1 MSKQNQFE
9 NILEINSLSKSFP
22 GVQAL
27 NNVDFSIR
35 KGEIH
40 GLIGENGA
48 GKSTLI
54 KIISGALRKDTG
66 IIRFENNDYNAIN
79 STEALNKGIAT
90 VYQELS
96 LCENMNV
103 AENLLINRHPRK
115 GFVIDYKGLFKK
127 TVEYLEKFGLQVSPN
142 DKVQNL
148 SLAER
153 AQVEILR
160 AISHNPKLLIL
171 DEPTG
176 ALSGYLVDRLFELL
190 SNLKRQ
196 GKSILYISH
205 NISEVLEICD
215 RVTVLRDGVKISTLV
230 SNETTEDKLAN
241 QMVGRNLKGM
251 YPERESIPKS
261 EVILKVQNLSDGEIF
276 NNISFDLRRG
286 EILGIAGLVGSG
298 RTELALT
305 IFGYRKITDGNI
317 LIHNKPVVIK
327 NPKDAIKNGIAYLP
341 EDRHLLGLFIP
352 FTIANNLLSNNLENF
367 SHNGILDNN
376 KLTSLTTDYIKNLQI
391 KAFGPQQIVGNLS
404 GGNQQKTLFA
414 KWIEVNPEILIID
427 EPIRG
432 IDVGTKRAIHE
443 LLRKLAH
450 GGMSIIMISS
460 ELPEILG
467 MSDRIMIMDRG
478 CIVDIVEN
486 KKNITEEYI
495 IKAIMNFKKGKNN
508 FEQAE
513 NSRNVKTSN

>member
-1 MSKQNQFE
+1 MSKWNQFE
-9 NILEINSLSKSFP
+9 NILEINSLSKYFP

-27 NNVDFSIR
+27 SNVDFSIR
-35 KGEIH
+35 RGEIH

-54 KIISGALRKDTG
+54 KIIAGVLRKDTG
-66 IIRFENNDYNAIN
+66 VIRFENKDYNAIN
-79 STEALNKGIAT
+79 STEALHKGIAT

-115 GFVIDYKGLFKK
+115 GFIIDYKALFRK
-127 TVEYLEKFGLQVSPN
+127 TMEYLEQFGLQVSPN
-142 DKVQNL
+142 EKVQNL

-153 AQVEILR
+153 EQVEILR
-160 AISHNPKLLIL
+160 AISYNPKLLIL

-176 ALSGYLVDRLFELL
+176 ALSGPLVDRLFELL
-190 SNLKRQ
+190 SDLKRQ

-205 NISEVLEICD
+205 NITEVLQICD
-215 RVTVLRDGVKISTLV
+215 RVTVLRDGVKISTV
-230 SNETTEDKLAN
+230 GANEITVDKLAN

-251 YPERESIPKS
+251 YPERESISTS
-261 EVILKVQNLSDGEIF
+261 EIILKVQNLSNGEIIK
-276 NNISFDLRRG
+276 NISFDLKRG

-305 IFGYRKITDGNI
+305 IFGYRKITAGKI
-317 LIHNKPVVIK
+317 LIHSKPVVIK
-327 NPKDAIKNGIAYLP
+327 TPKDAIRYGIAYLP
-341 EDRHLLGLFIP
+341 EDRRLLGLFIS
-352 FTIANNLLSNNLENF
+352 FTIANNLLSNNLESF
-367 SHNGILDNN
+367 SRHGFVDNK
-376 KLTSLTTDYIKNLQI
+376 KLTSMTFDYIKNLQI
-391 KAFGPQQIVGNLS
+391 KAFGLQQIVGNLS
-404 GGNQQKTLFA
+404 GGNQQKTLLA
-414 KWIEVNPEILIID
+414 KWIEANPEILIID

-432 IDVGTKRAIHE
+432 IDVGTKKAIHE
-443 LLRKLAH
+443 LLRKLVH

-460 ELPEILG
+460 ELPEIVG

-478 CIVDIVEN
+478 CVVDILEN

-495 IKAIMNFKKGKNN
+495 IKAIVNFKKGRNNYEQKKN
-508 FEQAE
+508 
-513 NSRNVKTSN
+513 SKNVKTST